1 MKILPAD
8 FFVRATEPLQPA
20 DAVAA
25 LLVHDDERYVMQ
37 LRDAVPQIFY
47 PNHWGCFGGA
57 VDAGETPLDA
67 LRRELEE
74 ELEFRMREARQF
86 TRFEFDFS
94 SLGHPAVY
102 RIYYEVRVGDDEF
115 RRFVL
120 HEGAEMRAFA
130 GGELLAGEQVAPYD
144 AFAIWMH
151 MSRRRF
157 LKTGR
162 Q

>member
-1 MKILPAD
+1 MKTLPAD
-8 FFVRATEPLQPA
+8 YFVRATEPLRPA

-25 LLVHDDERYVMQ
+25 LLVHDDGRYVMQ

-57 VDAGETPLDA
+57 VDAGETPPGA
-67 LRRELEE
+67 PRGGRRRENKYPRGGRTSP
-74 ELEFRMREARQF
+74 FQSCF
-86 TRFEFDFS
+86 FS
-94 SLGHPAVY
+94 RANPAVY